1 MNPQLDN
8 KYAVLY
14 VTRDC
19 AGSQRAVSIAQ
30 SLPEIF
36 IQDVG
41 LLTPN
46 QVPTWLQKSPT
57 CVVLST
63 RAIYTGSV
71 VLQLLSD
78 LFDAKQVAMKEQFA
92 NAKAKQIPQQ
102 ASQQSSQL
110 MQQQYTAQME
120 GRLYPPQ
127 QRSAVTQG
135 VLQQQQGMF
144 QQQQRS
150 PPATQM
156 QMQHQ
161 QSMAP
166 MQSQYQPQPKQNVD
180 VVRGS
185 LQPASGTGNYGC
197 SLDAAFAPPEDIQ
210 EQPTDSRLT
219 KPGKIDQNDIESYM
233 RMREKTGAGQP
244 NVLQQ

>member
-1 MNPQLDN
+1 MNPQLAN

-30 SLPEIF
+30 SLPEVF
-36 IQDVG
+36 IQDVA
-41 LLTPN
+41 LLMPN

-57 CVVLST
+57 CVILST
-63 RAIYTGSV
+63 RAIYTGTA
-71 VLQLLSD
+71 VLQLLSE
-78 LFDAKQVAMKEQFA
+78 LSDAKQNAMKEQFA
-92 NAKAKQIPQQ
+92 NAKQIPQQ
-102 ASQQSSQL
+102 QIPQQTSQF

-127 QRSAVTQG
+127 QRSAATQG
-135 VLQQQQGMF
+135 ILQQQSQGMTQGMTHGMTQQRAPMQQYQQPVAP
-144 QQQQRS
+144 QQQQN
-150 PPATQM
+150 
-156 QMQHQ
+156 HQ
-161 QSMAP
+161 Q
-166 MQSQYQPQPKQNVD
+166 QD

-197 SLDAAFAPPEDIQ
+197 SLDAAFAPTEQIQ
-210 EQPTDSRLT
+210 EQAADSRLT

-233 RMREKTGAGQP
+233 RMREKSGTGQP

>member
-1 MNPQLDN
+1 MNPQLSN

-19 AGSQRAVSIAQ
+19 AGSQRAIAIAQ
-30 SLPEIF
+30 ALPEVF

-46 QVPTWLQKSPT
+46 QVPAWLQKSPT

-63 RAIYTGSV
+63 RAIYTGSA

-78 LFDAKQVAMKEQFA
+78 LFSAKQNAIKEQFS
-92 NAKAKQIPQQ
+92 NTKQIPQQ
-102 ASQQSSQL
+102 DPQQTSQF

-120 GRLYPPQ
+120 GRLYSPQ
-127 QRSAVTQG
+127 QRSAASQG
-135 VLQQQQGMF
+135 MYQQQQQQQ

-150 PPATQM
+150 PPATTQL
-156 QMQHQ
+156 QVQ
-161 QSMAP
+161 Q
-166 MQSQYQPQPKQNVD
+166 KQNVD

-197 SLDAAFAPPEDIQ
+197 SLDAAFAPVEDVQ
-210 EQPTDSRLT
+210 EQPTDSRLL
-219 KPGKIDQNDIESYM
+219 KSGKIDQNDIESYM

>member
-1 MNPQLDN
+1 MNPQLAN

-19 AGSQRAVSIAQ
+19 TGSQRAVSIAQ
-30 SLPEIF
+30 TLPEVF

-41 LLTPN
+41 LLTPG

-63 RAIYTGSV
+63 RAIYTGSA

-78 LFDAKQVAMKEQFA
+78 LNDAKQNAMKEQFA
-92 NAKAKQIPQQ
+92 NAKQTQQVPQQ
-102 ASQQSSQL
+102 HSPQL

-120 GRLYPPQ
+120 GRLYSPQ
-127 QRSAVTQG
+127 QRSASQNQQ
-135 VLQQQQGMF
+135 LQQQ
-144 QQQQRS
+144 R
-150 PPATQM
+150 PPI
-156 QMQHQ
+156 
-161 QSMAP
+161 
-166 MQSQYQPQPKQNVD
+166 QSQYQQPQQQHQYQQPQQQHQQQAPVD

-197 SLDAAFAPPEDIQ
+197 SLDAAFAPAEEIPDQ
-210 EQPTDSRLT
+210 ATDSRLT
-219 KPGKIDQNDIESYM
+219 KSGKIDQNDIESYM
-233 RMREKTGAGQP
+233 RMREKTVAGQP